1 MPNPLSV
8 TELNSKIK
16 ALIESHFDSLY
27 VCGEVGNLTYHS
39 SGHIYFS
46 LKDETS
52 KIGCAMWRSSAS
64 SLKFRLEEGQK
75 IIINGELSIYP
86 PRGEYKLIC
95 KKITPDGIGALM
107 LAYEQLKGDLARLG
121 YFDEGIKKQ
130 LPKFPKHIAII
141 TSATGAALQDMLR
154 VANKR
159 WRLLKITVLD
169 SAVQGEEAKTDIAR
183 NIKVADSLECDI
195 IIVSRGGGS
204 LEDLW
209 AFNEKV
215 VADAIYSAKTPI
227 VSAVG
232 HEVDYLISDFVAD
245 LRAPTPS
252 AAMEMILPD
261 MNEALM
267 TLDELEERID
277 EALKR
282 SLLKRLEVVNELK
295 DRLKSHNIDM
305 KLNSY
310 KEMLDELQ
318 KRFCIYMDSK
328 LLSSSSELNNIKDDL
343 PFHTKRVIT
352 SKQNELVTLQNY
364 YLQSDPKK
372 RVKKGFVEISTKG
385 KRVELGSL
393 KKDDGIT
400 LSDGAFS
407 AKAKIVEVKSV

>member
-16 ALIESHFDSLY
+16 ALIESYFGSLY

-52 KIGCAMWRSSAS
+52 KIGCAMWRSSAA

-121 YFDEGIKKQ
+121 YFDESIKKQ
-130 LPKFPKHIAII
+130 LPRFPKHIAII

-183 NIKVADSLECDI
+183 NIKVADSLGCDI
-195 IIVSRGGGS
+195 IVLSRGGGS

-267 TLDELEERID
+267 SLDELEERM
-277 EALKR
+277 EQTLKR
-282 SLLKRLEVVNELK
+282 SLLKKLEAVQELK
-295 DRLKSHNIDM
+295 DRLRAHNIDI

-310 KEMLDELQ
+310 KEMLKELQ
-318 KRFCIYMDSK
+318 KRFNMHIEAK
-328 LLSSSSELNNIKDDL
+328 LISVQTELKSFKSDIPFHAKRALSSKQTELL
-343 PFHTKRVIT
+343 
-352 SKQNELVTLQNY
+352 TLQNY
-364 YLQSDPKK
+364 YIQSDPKK
-372 RVKKGFVEISTKG
+372 RVKKGFVEISFKG

-393 KKDDGIT
+393 KKDDSIT
-400 LSDGAFS
+400 LSDGAF
-407 AKAKIVEVKSV
+407 